1 MKSPYKR
8 RDTVSWA
15 LYDWANSAFATTVL
29 AGFFPVFFQQF
40 WSTGVDP
47 TISTSRLGF
56 ANAIAGIIV
65 AVLAPVLGAIADRTA
80 GRKRQLVMWA
90 MLGVIGTASLGFIG
104 QGEWWW
110 AAACFVMAGIGFNAA
125 NVFYD
130 ALLLDVAADDEL
142 DQVSAFGYALGYLG
156 GGLLFAVNVLMTLN
170 PQWFGLESAAEAVQ
184 FSFFTV
190 AAWWFLFTLPLARNV
205 REKPAPAPAAGLW
218 VAARDGLRE
227 LRSTIRHI
235 GQYRHITLFLIAYW
249 LYIDGVHTIYTM
261 AVDYGVALGLPSS
274 SLLAAL
280 LLTQFVAFPSALAL
294 GWLGNRWGP
303 KRGILLCI
311 VVYLSATLY
320 AYFLDTVVEFFGL
333 AVVVGLVQGGIQS
346 LSRSLFG
353 RLVPEGR
360 GGEFFG
366 FFNLMGKFASFLG
379 PMLIASVALITG
391 DSRLS
396 VTSLVVLFIAGG
408 LVLLKVPSR

>member
-1 MKSPYKR
+1 MTSPYKR

-29 AGFFPVFFQQF
+29 AGFFPVFFQQY

-56 ANAIAGIIV
+56 ANGIAGLTV

-80 GRKRQLVMWA
+80 GRKRQL
-90 MLGVIGTASLGFIG
+90 MLWSLIGVIGTAALGFIG

-110 AAACFVMAGIGFNAA
+110 AAACFVMAGVGFNAA
-125 NVFYD
+125 NIFYD
-130 ALLLDVAADDEL
+130 ALLLDVAAEHEL

-156 GGLLFAVNVLMTLN
+156 GGLLFAFNVLMTLQ
-170 PQWFGLESAAEAVQ
+170 PGWFGLANAAEAVQ
-184 FSFFTV
+184 ISFLTV
-190 AAWWFLFTLPLARNV
+190 AVWWFVFTLPLARDV
-205 REKPAPAPAAGLW
+205 RERPAAAVTHGLFA
-218 VAARDGLRE
+218 AARDGLRE
-227 LRSTIRHI
+227 LRSTLRHI
-235 GQYRHITLFLIAYW
+235 ASYREVSLFLVAYW

-311 VVYLSATLY
+311 AVYLSATIY
-320 AYFLDTVVEFFGL
+320 AYFLDSVAEFFGL

-346 LSRSLFG
+346 LSRSFFG
-353 RLVPEGR
+353 RLVPEGK

-366 FFNLMGKFASFLG
+366 FYNMMGKFASFIG
-379 PMLIASVALITG
+379 PLLIATVALLTG

-396 VTSLVVLFIAGG
+396 VSSLVVLFIVGG
-408 LVLLKVPSR
+408 LVLWRVPSR

>member
-130 ALLLDVAADDEL
+130 ALLLDVASDNEL

-205 REKPAPAPAAGLW
+205 REKPAPAPAAGLR

-227 LRSTIRHI
+227 LRSTIRHV